1 MEQHALTH
9 LFNDKL
15 PALYILFCPLALLF
29 QFLNDGS
36 LLIVIALQLILLLHE
51 RIAGLSD
58 LIKFLIGFTDLLLVA
73 PHQFLLLLLGG
84 LDLPLDVSFT
94 LARSHLK
101 LLEFF
106 LAGLNLFQVHLFH
119 ICKLLLSPLDCVF
132 QVGDRLKTHLR
143 RRLIFNK
150 SSLQC
155 IVLLLGD
162 DCTTQGHLSGIL
174 RGGVARGDILGVVCT
189 APGRSDHVEIVII
202 DTIHGKKLLLEV
214 CQIVLFLNVLTISIA
229 DES

>member
-9 LFNDKL
+9 LVNDKL
-15 PALYILFCPLALLF
+15 PALYIFFGPLALLF
-29 QFLNDGS
+29 QFLNDGF

-106 LAGLNLFQVHLFH
+106 LTGLNLF
-119 ICKLLLSPLDCVF
+119 
-132 QVGDRLKTHLR
+132 
-143 RRLIFNK
+143 
-150 SSLQC
+150 
-155 IVLLLGD
+155 
-162 DCTTQGHLSGIL
+162 
-174 RGGVARGDILGVVCT
+174 
-189 APGRSDHVEIVII
+189 
-202 DTIHGKKLLLEV
+202 
-214 CQIVLFLNVLTISIA
+214 
-229 DES
+229 